1 MAKSKQNSPNKC
13 EKQISTKLRCSAR
26 NLTYG
31 NLTKI
36 NIPQRKWSESSSVIS
51 YSLGPHGLQP
61 TRLLCPWNSPGQNT
75 GVGSRFFLLGIFPT
89 QGLNPGLQHCGRIL
103 YLLSHQGS
111 PVVVAGRPLSVQ
123 ALVVVHTGFVALQLS
138 CSSKED
144 IQNFLLNQ
152 AFLSTLGRVLLR
164 APHSDSGPFLHCAL
178 LNSAYIGSSC
188 QDLWLCGCH
197 SD

>member
-1 MAKSKQNSPNKC
+1 MAVERDCKGAQENWGMI
-13 EKQISTKLRCSAR
+13 EMYWLL
-26 NLTYG
+26 LTEVVSRMYTSV
-31 NLTKI
+31 LCM
-36 NIPQRKWSESSSVIS
+36 SSRSVVS
-51 YSLGPHGLQP
+51 SSLGPHGLQP